1 MDVILRLS
9 CLLAGALIGFRER
22 VETLKILDGHT
33 NSCVVRAMG
42 GVRGW
47 LLGEQRVCVWWWGG
61 YAWLPGCSG
70 CVVGG

>member
-47 LLGEQRVCVWWWGG
+47 LLGEQRVFVVVGRVRV
-61 YAWLPGCSG
+61 PSCS

>member
-47 LLGEQRVCVWWWGG
+47 LLGEQRVFVVVGRVRV
-61 YAWLPGCSG
+61 AAGCSG

>member
-47 LLGEQRVCVWWWGG
+47 LLGEQRAFVVVGRVRVAAELQC
-61 YAWLPGCSG
+61 